1 MSRFIDKLN
10 QTLRTGPQTM
20 GFRRGQS
27 VAPKPKILL
36 VASLSQAGVSNLAD
50 WVAGADAGLLQI
62 SGLEEGIKTL
72 CGYAEAVPD
81 IPWGGWLRG
90 GMREISLK
98 GVGCDFVIF
107 PADTPL
113 GVLENTEVGKI
124 EPAGKKYAE
133 VGLKNTEVGKIL
145 EVEAQLGEGLL
156 KTIDELPVDG
166 VLIAGKQEE
175 GYPLTWQHL
184 MLFRHFADS
193 VAKPLLVPIP
203 SKVTANELQMLWEAG
218 VDCVIVEVG
227 ATQPPGKL
235 RKLREAI
242 DKLTFPSPRRRGR
255 AEALVPQVR
264 SEGTEVEIET
274 EEE

>member
-1 MSRFIDKLN
+1 
-10 QTLRTGPQTM
+10 M

-27 VAPKPKILL
+27 VASKPKILL

-81 IPWGGWLRG
+81 IPWGGWLKASG
-90 GMREISLK
+90 GEVMRQMK
-98 GVGCDFVIF
+98 GPGCDFVIF

-113 GVLENTEVGKI
+113 GVLENTEVGKT

-166 VLIAGKQEE
+166 VLIAGEQEDSLL
-175 GYPLTWQHL
+175 LTWQKL

-193 VAKPLLVPIP
+193 VSKPLLVPIP
-203 SKVTANELQMLWEAG
+203 SKVTANELQVLWEAG

-255 AEALVPQVR
+255 VKALLPQVR